1 MAYTFPH
8 VVAHHDFFPSVVEDL
23 LKIPGVRKQGKRLAI
38 AHHAIPIV
46 AAELKQ
52 RQINFSYVDWG
63 LALREPKD
71 WDYYNQR
78 LAETALR
85 PWVLD
90 GFLTQ
95 FQKDAMVR
103 TGHLTGGHLW
113 HPTGAGKTLSAILW
127 CLIHDG
133 PIVAVTRAASRLQFG
148 REFERFTTLRPL
160 VLRPNG
166 TSYEKYCETIDHH
179 PVLVVGWESLTNN
192 IDLLEQIAVG
202 GSVIFDESH
211 RGKSSKRWQAI
222 PLPEPE
228 ADDNIAQFY
237 KRQEREAKGRGGFI
251 PNPEDN
257 GKYGGPNMGRVMIVP
272 HVNMTTAASR
282 LAKVADRRICTTAT
296 PIKDRVR
303 DLWAQLDLAE
313 PYGWGASG
321 VWVHR
326 YCDAKPG
333 RYGGLDNSG
342 ESNVDELRGRLETV
356 AHRIDY
362 HETHRQLPPKRRQS
376 VYVAPCDQNRATAGF
391 AAQMRAAAKRG
402 ATAILEVRLAQAASR
417 KRKAILD
424 MVSDGVGSGHKI
436 VIFTG
441 RRRDVD
447 ELGNAL
453 KKHKDIKR
461 KNPKIW
467 AAHGGIDTKQR
478 QQIVD
483 DYMADKGPCV
493 LVGTGD
499 AFGESLNMQ
508 DTDAAYFVMLPYT
521 PGQIRQWEGRFCRLG
536 QKRPVT
542 IYYVIA
548 EDSVD
553 EHVAD
558 ILINK
563 MGPVER
569 IIQDH
574 ELAESKEAIG
584 GLDDED
590 LILDSI
596 LSKMEDA

>member
-1 MAYTFPH
+1 MAYSFPH
-8 VVAHHDFFPSVVEDL
+8 VLAAHDFLSPIVEDL
-23 LKIPGVRKQGKRLAI
+23 LGIPGVRKQGSRLAI
-38 AHHAIPIV
+38 AHHAIPVV
-46 AAELKQ
+46 ASELQQ
-52 RQINFSYVDWG
+52 RRIKFDYVDWG
-63 LALREPKD
+63 LPLQDPCQWSHYNSILKD
-71 WDYYNQR
+71 
-78 LAETALR
+78 AELR

-95 FQKDAMVR
+95 FQQDALVR

-148 REFERFTTLRPL
+148 REFERFTTLRPH
-160 VLRPNG
+160 VLQPRA
-166 TSYEKYCETIDHH
+166 TTYEQYLDTIDHR
-179 PVLVVGWESLTNN
+179 PVIVVGWASLSNN
-192 IDLLEQIAVG
+192 IEFLERVVRE

-222 PLPEPE
+222 PLPEPS
-228 ADDNIAQFY
+228 ADDDIARFY
-237 KRQEREAKGRGGFI
+237 KHQEQDAKRRKGFI
-251 PNPEDN
+251 PKPDEKS
-257 GKYGGPNMGRVMIVP
+257 KYAGPAMGRVMIVP

-282 LAKVADRRICTTAT
+282 LAKAADRRICTTAT

-313 PYGWGASG
+313 PYAWGSSG
-321 VWVHR
+321 VWFHR

-424 MVSDGVGSGHKI
+424 MVSDGVGSGQKI

-441 RRRDVD
+441 RRKDVD
-447 ELGNAL
+447 ELGAAL
-453 KKHKDIKR
+453 KRHKDIKR
-461 KNPKIW
+461 KNPRIW
-467 AAHGGIDTKQR
+467 AAHGGIDTVQR

-483 DYMADKGPCV
+483 DYMTDEGPCV

-499 AFGESLNMQ
+499 AFGESLNLQ

-569 IIQDH
+569 IIQDY
-574 ELAESKEAIG
+574 ELAESKEIIG

-590 LILDSI
+590 SILDSI
-596 LSKMEDA
+596 LDKMGDA